1 MRVLVIRSGV
11 DGKQTGVCM
20 MAYSTDKEKNSCFEF
35 MSKQQA
41 DDMVAGN
48 LCTYF
53 QQDIGFDLIYT
64 NKQDDYEAFIEKNP
78 EYKEYDQLS
87 IVKGDGAST
96 VNGYAFFKNWDCVE
110 KAKNY
115 KVFTPDVYKLLKE
128 ADYKRVP
135 IEIENLGCEH
145 NQEFLRKIAKNIAS
159 EIKDDMNILKC
170 LRSGENRKKD
180 NKISFRNWT
189 DEEGKEMNSITY
201 RNGGQAFSVLFDSDM
216 NMLTSKYNNRVF
228 EKGHEWIP
236 YEDAVDKKDCLIM
249 IYDKLP
255 DMEFNL
261 WLADM
266 GENERYKQLKEE
278 FAQNAPDIA
287 LSAYFPLKDLGSGY
301 FTAQSGNIQMAI
313 QVKDRLLDGY
323 MFREVTSDNKPKS
336 HWQAACPD
344 PKSPL
349 VSIMSQIKNTD
360 HVLDS
365 GKDPSES
372 RFNTL
377 KFLLENMKANYESL
391 TKDNIKGVQNMGI
404 DGSLDDIIGKVREV
418 NSSLGLQAVVAIP
431 VEMEERE

>member
-20 MAYSTDKEKNSCFEF
+20 MGYSTDKEKNSCFEF

-41 DDMVAGN
+41 DDMMAGN

-64 NKQDDYEAFIEKNP
+64 NRQNDYEAFIEKNP

-87 IVKGDGAST
+87 IVKGNGASA

-128 ADYKRVP
+128 ADYKRIP

-145 NQEFLRKIAKNIAS
+145 NQEFLRRIAKNIAS

-216 NMLTSKYNNRVF
+216 NILTSKYNNRVF

-323 MFREVTSDNKPKS
+323 MFREVTPDNKPKS

-360 HVLDS
+360 
-365 GKDPSES
+365 
-372 RFNTL
+372 
-377 KFLLENMKANYESL
+377 
-391 TKDNIKGVQNMGI
+391 I
-404 DGSLDDIIGKVREV
+404 D
-418 NSSLGLQAVVAIP
+418 
-431 VEMEERE
+431 